1 MKVAMLSPLQVEILD
16 DERAR
21 LLAPFTVALSSNT
34 LPEKFI
40 KFTEHGFEITVPAG
54 FETDFSSVPRIPLAY
69 WLTGGK
75 AKKAAVVHDWLYSL
89 GAGSRIWC
97 DDVYCAL
104 AKLGR
109 ISGWRRGLMWAGVR
123 LGGGS
128 HFGRT
133 RA

>member
-1 MKVAMLSPLQVEILD
+1 MRVEILSPLLVEILD

-21 LLAPFTVALSSNT
+21 LLAPFSVQVDDEVLTA
-34 LPEKFI
+34 PAEFI
-40 KFTEHGFEITVPAG
+40 
-54 FETDFSSVPRIPLAY
+54 TDFSSVPRIPFAY

-75 AKKAAVVHDWLYSL
+75 AKKAAVMHDWLYSV
-89 GAGSRIWC
+89 GKRARAWC
-97 DDVYCAL
+97 DEVYCAL

-109 ISGWRRGLMWAGVR
+109 VSGWRRGLMWAGVR